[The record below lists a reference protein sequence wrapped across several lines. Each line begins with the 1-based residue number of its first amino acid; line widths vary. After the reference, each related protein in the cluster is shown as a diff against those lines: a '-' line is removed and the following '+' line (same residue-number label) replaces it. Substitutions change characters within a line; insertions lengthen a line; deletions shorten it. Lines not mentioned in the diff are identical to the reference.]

1 MVVFGWV
8 SVVDFVVV
16 SVDLLGVVGVVDF
29 FVVASGDLVVV
40 DAVVDTSNVVLTV
53 VDIELVEDF

>member
-16 SVDLLGVVGVVDF
+16 SVDLLGDVDF
-29 FVVASGDLVVV
+29 FVVASGDLIVV

>member
-1 MVVFGWV
+1 M
-8 SVVDFVVV
+8 VV